1 MKSMVWKDI
10 VNLIFIA
17 IFVFGNIIE
26 YLIYRSFPLIVN
38 HLLILIQVILIV
50 AMGISKRWLK
60 TPINSKFY
68 EKF

>member
-10 VNLIFIA
+10 FNLIFIA

-26 YLIYRSFPLIVN
+26 YFIYRSFPLIAN

-50 AMGISKRWLK
+50 AMGISKRFRRWLK
-60 TPINSKFY
+60 TPINSK
-68 EKF
+68 

>member
-10 VNLIFIA
+10 FNLVFIA

-26 YLIYRSFPLIVN
+26 YFIYRSFPLVVN

-50 AMGISKRWLK
+50 AMGISKRFRRWLK
-60 TPINSKFY
+60 TPINSK
-68 EKF
+68 